1 MMVDGTKSSSVRAR
15 FVKHAALQKDYN
27 TNFVEFAQNLSNPT
41 IQSLKNPTRNVIFT
55 DTVHKT
61 SITISEI
68 LIHLKNHLL
77 NHRVQIGPGRYY
89 QQITGIPQG
98 SIMSTWLCNVY
109 YGHMEQTLCMQQK
122 LPLQIHELYPEI
134 DWRKRQENINERNDT
149 NAKNIINASK
159 NTKNTKRQEDR
170 YPSTIAVRCTDDMLI
185 LSTNV
190 NEARQFVNTMV
201 AGIPEYNCNVAV
213 HKTQTNFILSTVSSS
228 SSSSSSSTSFT
239 ATSHV
244 PQQKITYCGLTID
257 SKTGNINADYS
268 KYYTL
273 HISTLVTIP
282 TVMTGVVLKRLTK
295 GFLKPRA
302 HALLFDTSINDV
314 ANVYF
319 NIYEIGLLAA
329 MKFHV
334 HVLQMKQGPN
344 QQYQFFY
351 NTILETAE
359 YMIWLVK
366 DRTNCRKFQ
375 CEFQLKDMDVWSAVI
390 ISFIH
395 VLSRKRSRYALVLNE
410 LNGLQCSDMNRDMKK
425 SLMLEQI
432 KF

>member
-1 MMVDGTKSSSVRAR
+1 
-15 FVKHAALQKDYN
+15 
-27 TNFVEFAQNLSNPT
+27 
-41 IQSLKNPTRNVIFT
+41 
-55 DTVHKT
+55 
-61 SITISEI
+61 
-68 LIHLKNHLL
+68 
-77 NHRVQIGPGRYY
+77 
-89 QQITGIPQG
+89 
-98 SIMSTWLCNVY
+98 
-109 YGHMEQTLCMQQK
+109 
-122 LPLQIHELYPEI
+122 
-134 DWRKRQENINERNDT
+134 
-149 NAKNIINASK
+149 
-159 NTKNTKRQEDR
+159 
-170 YPSTIAVRCTDDMLI
+170 
-185 LSTNV
+185 
-190 NEARQFVNTMV
+190 
-201 AGIPEYNCNVAV
+201 
-213 HKTQTNFILSTVSSS
+213 
-228 SSSSSSSTSFT
+228 
-239 ATSHV
+239 
-244 PQQKITYCGLTID
+244 
-257 SKTGNINADYS
+257 
-268 KYYTL
+268 
-273 HISTLVTIP
+273 
-282 TVMTGVVLKRLTK
+282 MTGVVLKRLTK

-395 VLSRKRSRYALVLNE
+395 VLSRKRSRYALVLNG